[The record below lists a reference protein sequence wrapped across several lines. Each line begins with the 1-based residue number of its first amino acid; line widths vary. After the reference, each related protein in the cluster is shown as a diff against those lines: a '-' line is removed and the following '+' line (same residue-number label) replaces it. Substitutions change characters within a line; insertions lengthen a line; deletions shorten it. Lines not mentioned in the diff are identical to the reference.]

1 MKTIVKTDS
10 DTSLYLFDDEK
21 EVNMQTDQIN
31 VGEPSNLDFIIGDL
45 SSQNAVLYENVTN
58 APSDWFGGKYAFD
71 GTTWTQTPD
80 WIDPRLRQNS

>member
-1 MKTIVKTDS
+1 MKTIVKTDN

-21 EVNMQTDQIN
+21 EVDMQTDQIN

-58 APSDWFGGKYAFD
+58 APDDWFGGKYTFD
-71 GTTWTQTPD
+71 GAAWTAVPG
-80 WIDPRLRQNS
+80 WVNPK